1 MEDPSEEGTLR
12 SKKKTMARIAS
23 ANYTDEEGLKH
34 TNTLTAVIATR
45 KAALTCSVRGVG
57 EHSSSLRDLKD
68 FPRQKGKGCPP
79 RDSVP
84 F

>member
-34 TNTLTAVIATR
+34 TNTLTAVYCDA
-45 KAALTCSVRGVG
+45 
-57 EHSSSLRDLKD
+57 
-68 FPRQKGKGCPP
+68 
-79 RDSVP
+79 
-84 F
+84 